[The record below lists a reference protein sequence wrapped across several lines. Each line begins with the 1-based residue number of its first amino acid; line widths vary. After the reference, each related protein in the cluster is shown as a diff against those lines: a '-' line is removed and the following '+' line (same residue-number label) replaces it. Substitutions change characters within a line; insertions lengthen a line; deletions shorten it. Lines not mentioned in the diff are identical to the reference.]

1 MEVLFCLNP
10 VMVLFTIVDGKHCH
24 YFPTCYAVPLLRRHA
39 KLLVAAGLDFTCTVF
54 IHLVSYFLPADR
66 KSVV

>member
-39 KLLVAAGLDFTCTVF
+39 KLLVAAGLDFT
-54 IHLVSYFLPADR
+54 DR